1 MGLLGETASLQR
13 HPREVGGAP
22 RTRQGHPSL
31 SKQRPH
37 ASEPVAGEADEGLD
51 LVLLSGGIPGLQKG
65 AAMTGMT
72 HTAQR
77 NWSLSSLDFSRRR
90 LQVETEDFME
100 GMRAE

>member
-1 MGLLGETASLQR
+1 M
-13 HPREVGGAP
+13 
-22 RTRQGHPSL
+22 
-31 SKQRPH
+31 
-37 ASEPVAGEADEGLD
+37 
-51 LVLLSGGIPGLQKG
+51 QKG

-100 GMRAE
+100 GERAE